1 VVDGRSLTEMFNS
14 LVLDLASRS
23 AASGDRLSSQSQ
35 LVESLGTRLD
45 SIRGVSLDEEAANL
59 ALFQNAYEA
68 NAKVIAMVQDMFDTI
83 LTMV

>member
-1 VVDGRSLTEMFNS
+1 
-14 LVLDLASRS
+14 
-23 AASGDRLSSQSQ
+23 
-35 LVESLGTRLD
+35 VESLGTRLD